1 MNPISPTRVIGGRY
15 VVLAELGRGGM
26 GIVWRAEDRVMGRH
40 VAVKELH
47 LPDGIP
53 PAERLLFRERLL
65 REARTAGRL
74 NDPGIVTVY
83 DVVTDNG
90 VDHIVMELIE
100 ARTLADVV
108 AASGPLDERA
118 ATAVGQQLI
127 AALRVAHD
135 SGVVHRDVK
144 PSNVMLGPG
153 GRVKLT
159 DFGIA
164 QAADDPR
171 LTGTGALI
179 GSPGYMSPER
189 LESGSVSPADD
200 LWAVGATLF
209 CAVQGVGPFDRE
221 STAATISAVLHSDP
235 PPTRTRGPLG
245 SVITGL
251 LQRAPQAR
259 LTGMQAAA
267 LLAVS
272 SNGAPD
278 PSTGNTVTTPV
289 TSRLVAPVRQRPW
302 RWVGIALA
310 AGLVLG
316 LVAGLVGGFGLA
328 GSGRPDVTTLTYGQ
342 GGDLPVYDYSG
353 SIGSACV
360 NVLPG
365 PGVQIGSS
373 ASVTC
378 TNPHVAELF
387 AEWDTVAT
395 SRDVPYPRRIDEF
408 AATACAMLFES
419 GQIVEDGKDRLAVI
433 ALLPSEGEFV
443 RNTATSGSPSFGERS
458 VSCFL
463 TNADGTQLTGSR
475 VAEVG

>member
-47 LPDGIP
+47 LPSGIP

-108 AASGPLDERA
+108 AASGPLDERT

-135 SGVVHRDVK
+135 HGVVHRDVK

-189 LESGSVSPADD
+189 LESGSVTAADD

-221 STAATISAVLHSDP
+221 STAATISAVLHSEP

-259 LTGMQAAA
+259 LSGMQAGA
-267 LLAVS
+267 LLAS
-272 SNGAPD
+272 SNG
-278 PSTGNTVTTPV
+278 STGAAEATTASV
-289 TSRLVAPVRQRPW
+289 TSRFVAPVRQRPW
-302 RWVGIALA
+302 KWVGIALA
-310 AGLVLG
+310 VGLVVG

-328 GSGRPDVTTLTYGQ
+328 GVGRPEVTTLTYGV
-342 GGDLPVYDYSG
+342 GGDLPAYEYSG
-353 SIGSACV
+353 SVGIGCL
-360 NVLPG
+360 NVVPA
-365 PGVQIGSS
+365 PAVQIGSS

-378 TNPHVAELF
+378 TSPHVAEF
-387 AEWDTVAT
+387 FGAWDTIGPA
-395 SRDVPYPRRIDEF
+395 REVPYPGRLAEF
-408 AATACAMLFES
+408 AATSCALLFES
-419 GQIVEDGKDRLAVI
+419 GVIVDEGKDALAVI
-433 ALLPSEGEFV
+433 ALLPSEGAFA
-443 RNTATSGSPSFGERS
+443 RNTATSGTARFDDRR
-458 VSCFL
+458 VYCFL
-463 TNADGTQLTGSR
+463 RNADGSQLTGSR
-475 VAEVG
+475 VVDVD